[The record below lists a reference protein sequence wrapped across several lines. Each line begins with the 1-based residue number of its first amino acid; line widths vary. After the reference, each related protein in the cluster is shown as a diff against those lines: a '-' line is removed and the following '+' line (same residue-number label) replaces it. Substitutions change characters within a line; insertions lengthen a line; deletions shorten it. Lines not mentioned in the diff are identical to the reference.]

1 MLSLISNLVSSL
13 FFLIH
18 EAFSW
23 YNCTCMLIYL
33 HLFSLF
39 LLLPGSLSI
48 RRILLPPT
56 LSCLMSPS
64 WRYIPSFCMHSYCH
78 VLPCT
83 FPHLF
88 YLLFIY
94 IIVHSSFF
102 SSLFLFCFQA
112 DLEPLSIYHP
122 KNEGVS
128 AAMGTPMEGF
138 FDGVNIVV
146 EAMAFAFAA
155 MQGVLAETP
164 IPSPKPSLVEKSA

>member
-1 MLSLISNLVSSL
+1 MLSLISNLASSL

-18 EAFSW
+18 EAFPW

-112 DLEPLSIYHP
+112 DLEPLSVYHP

-128 AAMGTPMEGF
+128 AAMGTPMDGF

-146 EAMAFAFAA
+146 EAMAFASAA
-155 MQGVLAETP
+155 V
-164 IPSPKPSLVEKSA
+164 

>member
-1 MLSLISNLVSSL
+1 MLSLISNLASSL

-18 EAFSW
+18 EAFPW

-112 DLEPLSIYHP
+112 DLEPLSVYHP
-122 KNEGVS
+122 MSEEIP
-128 AAMGTPMEGF
+128 ATMGMHMEGF
-138 FDGVNIVV
+138 FYEADVMV
-146 EAMAFAFAA
+146 EAMAFA
-155 MQGVLAETP
+155 
-164 IPSPKPSLVEKSA
+164 SAVA